1 MAPLRSIAGRSLG
14 KLLEGFKTST
24 LGQGFGSG
32 GGTSLFTATG
42 GDIENIKE
50 PGNGY
55 VYHTFGTSGD
65 FQVITGDSFV
75 DILVVAGGG
84 GGGGRAGGGGGAGG
98 IVYVD
103 SVPLS
108 TGTYPVVVGPGGAG
122 AGQPGHPQYPS
133 NESDSPN
140 VGQPGSN
147 SYFGEPGVSI
157 GGQPSHFLARGGG
170 GGGKASSPS
179 SYGDPGGS
187 SGGSG
192 YGEAN
197 PQTADQPGTNPS
209 PFATD
214 YGNKGGRGLAN
225 PTYNCGGGGG
235 AGGVGGPGVPKNG
248 DGGIGQPF
256 PEFAYPLCFPSI
268 YLPGFATP
276 GNPLPT
282 YNPSSTESH
291 YGGGGGGGGHPP
303 QGPQGGGGI
312 GGGGQGGNPGGPFPQ
327 GASAAGT
334 SQGINYLGGGGGGTT
349 TGGGNPQNYWGQ
361 PGGKGVVI
369 IRYQKN

>member
-1 MAPLRSIAGRSLG
+1 MLNWNKKERPLPSL
-14 KLLEGFKTST
+14 
-24 LGQGFGSG
+24 LGMG
-32 GGTSLFTATG
+32 GGAGGFAFGGGGGSLEASG
-42 GDIENIKE
+42 GDIANALE

-55 VYHTFGTSGD
+55 KYHTFGTSGT
-65 FQVITGDSFV
+65 FEITSGNSEI

-98 IVYVD
+98 IVYVQ

-108 TGTYPVVVGPGGAG
+108 SGTYPVSIGNAGAG
-122 AGQPGHPQYPS
+122 AGQPGHPQFPANQSS
-133 NESDSPN
+133 NPHIGES
-140 VGQPGSN
+140 GSD
-147 SYFGEPGVSI
+147 SYFGTPGVSI
-157 GGQPSHFLARGGG
+157 GGQPNYFLAKGGG
-170 GGGKASSPS
+170 GGGQASNPS
-179 SYGDPGGS
+179 SYGTPGGS

-214 YGNKGGRGLAN
+214 YGFKGGRGLSS

-235 AGGVGGPGVPKNG
+235 AGGEGGPGVPKNG

-256 PEFAYPLCFPSI
+256 PAFAYPLCFPSA

-282 YNPSSTESH
+282 YNPSSSASH

-312 GGGGQGGNPGGPFPQ
+312 GGGGQGGNPGGPYPQ
-327 GASAAGT
+327 GASSAGT

-349 TGGGNPQNYWGQ
+349 TSGTGDQNFRGQ

-369 IRYQKN
+369 IRYRA